1 MNFSEEHVTRAMARK
16 LVLEGWEIVAVH
28 PPDGQ
33 GPFVIPK
40 PPLSRAIERASYHPD
55 IVALRE
61 EKRGNST
68 KLLLVECKLHEGDL
82 DSDIDKLTELSKSRQ
97 SLLFALFRCQQFT
110 GGPKTAID
118 YEAISTLPTSEL
130 PIVFAV
136 AAMGKTTSSTKLS
149 RVGEFDCFKYLFGG
163 KDLEKI

>member
-1 MNFSEEHVTRAMARK
+1 MTFSEEHVTRAMARQ
-16 LVLEGWEIVAVH
+16 LVREGWEVVAVH

-55 IVALRE
+55 IVALRQ
-61 EKRGNST
+61 EKDRAST
-68 KLLLVECKLHEGDL
+68 KLMLVECKLDESDL
-82 DSDIDKLTELSKSRQ
+82 DSDIDKLTELSANRQ
-97 SLLFALFRCQQFT
+97 SLLFALFRCQRFA

-118 YEAISTLPTSEL
+118 YDEVSQLPTDKL

-136 AAMGKTTSSTKLS
+136 AAMGNTSKST
-149 RVGEFDCFKYLFGG
+149 RVAPIGKFECFKYLFEG
-163 KDLEKI
+163 KDLAH